1 MKITEGRLR
10 QIIRREIRA
19 SQLTEAKIGAS
30 ATYDRDF
37 EGPKRAFEAILKKRA
52 HDLGPSMLGT
62 IRQGS
67 HDHLRMIEEALD
79 EAGVFDPGLRA
90 LVSGPFKMVPPHFLL
105 RM

>member
-19 SQLTEAKIGAS
+19 SQLSEAKIGAG
-30 ATYDRDF
+30 AAYDRDF
-37 EGPKRAFEAILKKRA
+37 ESPKRVFETILKKRA
-52 HDLGPSMLGT
+52 RDLGPNMLST

-67 HDHLRMIEEALD
+67 SDHLRMIEDALD
-79 EAGVFDPGLRA
+79 EAGIFEPGLRA

>member
-1 MKITEGRLR
+1 MRITEGRLR

-19 SQLTEAKIGAS
+19 SQLSEAKIGAS
-30 ATYDRDF
+30 AAYDRDF
-37 EGPKRAFEAILKKRA
+37 EGPKRAFEAILKERA
-52 HDLGPSMLGT
+52 RQLGPNMLGT

-67 HDHLRMIEEALD
+67 PDHLRMIEEALD
-79 EAGVFDPGLRA
+79 EAGILDPGLRA